1 MQRRAGDFVASI
13 QTGIQLQD
21 NFTNT
26 IMGIINSVNLAVSAM
41 EGMNQAM
48 STGMDTSSIEGAR
61 SEINQATIAA
71 QQLSQVFENME
82 PPATS
87 APAVPEPEPVPQT
100 IEWQS
105 NGLELFNNTGIER
118 YQQEI
123 QSVNAMLSTLNEHQN
138 AIDNTASNL
147 DILPDN
153 AIQDITGIHDRIQ
166 EIILRIQEIEN
177 NPINMGTDRTNNE
190 LERLRSQLNQALSE
204 QENLNQAI
212 NDMDVSAANTAY
224 MRLSQTISSTER
236 YIRDNISEQ
245 ENFNKVVEECQPQAN
260 RVTGEFAGWQKAI
273 IVANSAIG
281 LIKNTLGNL
290 GVMDMSGA
298 FDRIDTMNRFQ
309 KTISIMTG
317 DSNLANA
324 ALDKLNDT
332 VLGTAYG
339 LDVASKAT
347 QGFLTRG
354 MSLGAATD
362 QVRIWAD
369 AVSFYGEGTNE
380 QLQSVVDA
388 IGKMYSKGKVEAD
401 QLDRL
406 FDAGIG
412 AAEIYAE
419 AVGQSVSEVK
429 DELSKGEI
437 SAAQF
442 IQTVSDALDSGVSAG
457 AAKDAG
463 ATWATTFA
471 NMQAAITRGW
481 TNVITDLDNE
491 LAARGLPS
499 TMEMVTAFGQ
509 KVESVLNSVGNSM
522 GFVVDCVMNVYD
534 VMSSVGGFVVDNWGT
549 IAPII
554 GGIVAAY
561 IAYNG
566 VLFAYNAIRAIT
578 NAIDAISTARA
589 ALHAGATFTEAAAT
603 TTATGAQAGFNA
615 TLLACPL
622 TWIILLIIALIAVI
636 IALANHFSGA
646 GHIAQSTFGS
656 ICGGVIV
663 VIQFFKH
670 LGLEVANIALGM
682 GNAFLALGINI
693 EVAFHNAICNVQSWF
708 WDLCSTAMN
717 VIEQICSGLNDLPFV
732 EFDYSGITSAAD
744 DYAAKSA
751 AAANNK
757 QDYTSISDAFKSGM
771 NTFDT
776 FADGWIDEAYKSGA
790 GWGDGVTDKISNKIK
805 DVFSDKKTKLPKT
818 PSIDDYNDILG
829 NTAVNTGDTAKNTAK
844 VADAVAITSEDL
856 KYLRDIA
863 ETDYI
868 NRFTTAQIT
877 VNQTNNNSI
886 NNEMDLDGV
895 TEHLRSTMEEQ
906 MFAAA
911 EGVH

>member
-1 MQRRAGDFVASI
+1 MASI

-41 EGMNQAM
+41 DDMNQAM
-48 STGMDTSSIEGAR
+48 STGVDTASIAAAR
-61 SEINQATIAA
+61 NEINQATIAA
-71 QQLSQVFENME
+71 QQLSQAFEDMNA
-82 PPATS
+82 PAPS
-87 APAVPEPEPVPQT
+87 APAVPEPEKQT

-105 NGLELFNNTGIER
+105 NGLEVFNNSGIER

-123 QSVNAMLSTLNEHQN
+123 QSVNAMLSTLNEHQI
-138 AIDNTASNL
+138 AIDDTASNL

-153 AIQDITGIHDRIQ
+153 AIQDITGIHDHIQ
-166 EIILRIQEIEN
+166 GIISRIQEIES
-177 NPINMGTDRTNNE
+177 NPINMGTDRANNE

-204 QENLNQAI
+204 QENLNQAMK
-212 NDMDVSAANTAY
+212 DMDVSAANAAY
-224 MRLSQTISSTER
+224 MKLSQTISSTER

-245 ENFNKVVEECQPQAN
+245 ENFNRAVEECHPQAN

-273 IVANSAIG
+273 IVANNAIG

-309 KTISIMTG
+309 KTISVMTG
-317 DSNLANA
+317 DSNLADA
-324 ALDKLNDT
+324 ALAQLNDT

-354 MSLGAATD
+354 MSLGAATN

-412 AAEIYAE
+412 AAEIYAK

-429 DELSKGEI
+429 DELSEGEI

-442 IQTVSDALDSGVSAG
+442 IQTVSDALDKGVSAG

-509 KVESVLNSVGNSM
+509 KVESVLNSVGDSM

-534 VMSSVGGFVVDNWGT
+534 VMLTVGGVVADNWSV
-549 IAPII
+549 IEPII
-554 GGIVAAY
+554 WGVVAALG
-561 IAYNG
+561 AY
-566 VLFAYNAIRAIT
+566 
-578 NAIDAISTARA
+578 TA
-589 ALHAGATFTEAAAT
+589 
-603 TTATGAQAGFNA
+603 
-615 TLLACPL
+615 
-622 TWIILLIIALIAVI
+622 
-636 IALANHFSGA
+636 
-646 GHIAQSTFGS
+646 
-656 ICGGVIV
+656 
-663 VIQFFKH
+663 
-670 LGLEVANIALGM
+670 
-682 GNAFLALGINI
+682 ALGI
-693 EVAFHNAICNVQSWF
+693 
-708 WDLCSTAMN
+708 LK
-717 VIEQICSGLNDLPFV
+717 VIESECILMRGLHTAALIIQNVALGISALATGNAALAQTAFNAALSACPILAVVSLLGALVAGLVYVNNELGSLEITFLVFKQIFMTTWENFLYALTLVELGVAKFV
-732 EFDYSGITSAAD
+732 ANFNLGF
-744 DYAAKSA
+744 YAIGQALDVIMSSA
-751 AAANNK
+751 AADVLTIIQDMVNGAIDLINSLINTVNKIPGVSIETVENVTFGTQAQIEAEAQRQAAENNIDSYAQQQQANVDAVQRWSDDYYNK
-757 QDYTSISDAFKSGM
+757 IIKNQ
-771 NTFDT
+771 
-776 FADGWIDEAYKSGA
+776 ADREAAIDEAMAKQAANNVKKQEDTHNNADKYK
-790 GWGDGVTDKISNKIK
+790 
-805 DVFSDKKTKLPKT
+805 
-818 PSIDDYNDILG
+818 DILG

-844 VADAVAITSEDL
+844 VADAVTATSEDL
-856 KYLRDIA
+856 KYLRELA

-877 VNQTNNNSI
+877 VNQTNNNNI

-895 TEHLRSTMEEQ
+895 TEHLYSTMEEQ

>member
-1 MQRRAGDFVASI
+1 
-13 QTGIQLQD
+13 
-21 NFTNT
+21 
-26 IMGIINSVNLAVSAM
+26 MGIINSVNLAVSAM
-41 EGMNQAM
+41 EDMNQAM
-48 STGMDTSSIEGAR
+48 NTGVDTASIAATR

-71 QQLSQVFENME
+71 QQLSQAFENME
-82 PPATS
+82 SPATS
-87 APAVPEPEPVPQT
+87 SPHVPTPELVPQT
-100 IEWQS
+100 VKWQS
-105 NGLELFNNTGIER
+105 NNLEVFNNSGIER

-123 QSVNAMLSTLNEHQN
+123 RSVNAMLSTLNEHQI
-138 AIDNTASNL
+138 AIDNIASNM
-147 DILPDN
+147 DILPDS

-166 EIILRIQEIEN
+166 EIILKIQEIES

-190 LERLRSQLNQALSE
+190 LERLRSQLNRALSE
-204 QENLNQAI
+204 QENLNQAV
-212 NDMDVSAANTAY
+212 NDMDVAVANTAY
-224 MRLSQTISSTER
+224 MRLSQTISSTEQ
-236 YIRDNISEQ
+236 YIRDNVNEQ
-245 ENFNKVVEECQPQAN
+245 GEFNRAVEECHPQAT

-273 IVANSAIG
+273 IVVNNAIG
-281 LIKNTLGNL
+281 LVKNTLGNL

-298 FDRIDTMNRFQ
+298 FDRIDTMNQFQ
-309 KTISIMTG
+309 KTVSIMTG
-317 DSNLANA
+317 DSNMANA
-324 ALDKLNDT
+324 ALESLKDT
-332 VLGTAYG
+332 TLGTAYG

-354 MSLGAATD
+354 MSLGAATN

-412 AAEIYAE
+412 AAEIYAK
-419 AVGQSVSEVK
+419 AVGQTVSEVK
-429 DELSKGEI
+429 ENLSDGEI

-442 IQTVSDALDSGVSAG
+442 IQTVSDALDKGISAG

-471 NMQAAITRGW
+471 NMHAAITRGW
-481 TNVITDLDNE
+481 TNIITDLDNE

-509 KVESVLNSVGNSM
+509 KVESVLNSVGDSM

-534 VMSSVGGFVVDNWGT
+534 VMSSVGGFVVDNWSV
-549 IAPII
+549 ISPII
-554 GGIVAAY
+554 YSVIAALGAYCVIMGIIKIIEVISAGVKIALALASFAHAA
-561 IAYNG
+561 ATRTE
-566 VLFAYNAIRAIT
+566 ASA
-578 NAIDAISTARA
+578 TARA
-589 ALHAGATFTEAAAT
+589 TAEQYAL
-603 TTATGAQAGFNA
+603 NA
-615 TLLACPL
+615 SLLSCPL
-622 TWIILLIIALIAVI
+622 TWIIIMIIALIAVI
-636 IALANHFSGA
+636 VALANHFSGA
-646 GHIAQSTFGS
+646 GHIAQSAFGA
-656 ICGGVIV
+656 ICGGVNV
-663 VIQFFKH
+663 VIQFFKN

-682 GNAFLALGINI
+682 GSAFCALGINI

-757 QDYTSISDAFKSGM
+757 RDYTSISDAFKNGM

-776 FADGWIDEAYKSGA
+776 FGDGWVDKAYKSGA
-790 GWGDGVTDKISNKIK
+790 NWGDGITDKINSKIK
-805 DVFSDKKTKLPKT
+805 NVFSDKKTKLPKT
-818 PSIDDYNDILG
+818 PSVDNYNDVLG
-829 NTAVNTGDTAKNTAK
+829 STAVNTGDTAKNTAK
-844 VADAVAITSEDL
+844 VADAVTATSEDL
-856 KYLRDIA
+856 KYLRELA

-877 VNQTNNNSI
+877 VNQTNNNTI

>member
-1 MQRRAGDFVASI
+1 MASI

-26 IMGIINSVNLAVSAM
+26 IMGIINSVNLAVAAM
-41 EGMNQAM
+41 DDMNQAM
-48 STGMDTSSIEGAR
+48 STGVDTASIAAAR
-61 SEINQATIAA
+61 NEINQATIAA
-71 QQLSQVFENME
+71 QQLSQAFEDMNA
-82 PPATS
+82 PAPS
-87 APAVPEPEPVPQT
+87 APAVPEPEPQT

-105 NGLELFNNTGIER
+105 NGLEVFNNSGIER

-123 QSVNAMLSTLNEHQN
+123 QSVNAMLSTLNEHQI
-138 AIDNTASNL
+138 AIDDTASNL

-153 AIQDITGIHDRIQ
+153 AIQDITGIHDHIQ
-166 EIILRIQEIEN
+166 GIISRIQEIEN

-204 QENLNQAI
+204 QENLNQAMK
-212 NDMDVSAANTAY
+212 DMDVSAANAAY
-224 MRLSQTISSTER
+224 MKLSQTVSSTER

-245 ENFNKVVEECQPQAN
+245 ENFNRAVEECHPQAN

-273 IVANSAIG
+273 IVANNAIG

-309 KTISIMTG
+309 KTISVMTG
-317 DSNLANA
+317 DSNLADA
-324 ALDKLNDT
+324 ALAQLNDT

-354 MSLGAATD
+354 MSLGAATN

-412 AAEIYAE
+412 AAEIYAK

-429 DELSKGEI
+429 DELSEGEI

-442 IQTVSDALDSGVSAG
+442 IQTVSDALDKGVSAG

-509 KVESVLNSVGNSM
+509 NVESVLNSVGNSM
-522 GFVVDCVMNVYD
+522 GFVVDCVMNVYN
-534 VMSSVGGFVVDNWGT
+534 VMSSVFDVISTVGGFVVDNWSV
-549 IAPII
+549 IEPII
-554 GGIVAAY
+554 WGVVTAIVAFKLAHACMSVIAFLVNTVAAAY
-561 IAYNG
+561 KIEASEVTAAKIAQWGLNAAMKAFSSIAIVALIGAIVAGLVYVNNEFGSLEITLLVFKQIFMTMWENFLYKLTLVELGVAKFVAKLNVAFYSAGQAVDVIMSSMAADVLTIIQDMING
-566 VLFAYNAIRAIT
+566 
-578 NAIDAISTARA
+578 AIDLINSLINTVNKIPGVSIETVQ
-589 ALHAGATFTEAAAT
+589 HVTFGTEAQIEAEAQRQAAQNNIDSY
-603 TTATGAQAGFNA
+603 AQQQQANVD
-615 TLLACPL
+615 
-622 TWIILLIIALIAVI
+622 AVQRW
-636 IALANHFSGA
+636 S
-646 GHIAQSTFGS
+646 
-656 ICGGVIV
+656 
-663 VIQFFKH
+663 
-670 LGLEVANIALGM
+670 
-682 GNAFLALGINI
+682 
-693 EVAFHNAICNVQSWF
+693 
-708 WDLCSTAMN
+708 
-717 VIEQICSGLNDLPFV
+717 
-732 EFDYSGITSAAD
+732 D
-744 DYAAKSA
+744 DY
-751 AAANNK
+751 
-757 QDYTSISDAFKSGM
+757 Y
-771 NTFDT
+771 
-776 FADGWIDEAYKSGA
+776 
-790 GWGDGVTDKISNKIK
+790 NKIIK
-805 DVFSDKKTKLPKT
+805 NQADREAEIDKAMAKQVERKAKKQEDTHNNADK
-818 PSIDDYNDILG
+818 YNDILG
-829 NTAVNTGDTAKNTAK
+829 STAVNTGDTAKNTAK
-844 VADAVAITSEDL
+844 VADAVTATSEDL
-856 KYLRDIA
+856 KYLRELA

-877 VNQTNNNSI
+877 VTQTNNNTI

>member
-1 MQRRAGDFVASI
+1 MASI

-21 NFTNT
+21 NFSNV

-41 EGMNQAM
+41 DDMNQAM
-48 STGMDTSSIEGAR
+48 STGMDTASIAAAR
-61 SEINQATIAA
+61 NEINQATIAA
-71 QQLSQVFENME
+71 QQLNQAFENMDS
-82 PPATS
+82 PATS
-87 APAVPEPEPVPQT
+87 VPEPEPVPQT

-105 NGLELFNNTGIER
+105 NGLEVFNNTGIER

-123 QSVNAMLSTLNEHQN
+123 QSVNTMLSTLNEHQI
-138 AIDNTASNL
+138 AIDDTASNL

-153 AIQDITGIHDRIQ
+153 AIQDITGIHDRMQ

-177 NPINMGTDRTNNE
+177 NPINMGTDRTNNQ

-204 QENLNQAI
+204 QENLNQAM
-212 NDMDVSAANTAY
+212 NDMDVSAANVAY
-224 MRLSQTISSTER
+224 MRLSQTISNTER

-245 ENFNKVVEECQPQAN
+245 ENFNRTVEDCHPQVS

-273 IVANSAIG
+273 IVANNAIG

-309 KTISIMTG
+309 KTVSIMTG
-317 DSNLANA
+317 DSNKANA
-324 ALDKLNDT
+324 ALEALKDT
-332 VLGTAYG
+332 TLGTAYG

-354 MSLGAATD
+354 MSIGAATN

-380 QLQSVVDA
+380 QLSSVVDA
-388 IGKMYSKGKVEAD
+388 IGKMYSKGTVEAD

-406 FDAGIG
+406 FDAGIDG
-412 AAEIYAE
+412 TGIYAK

-429 DELSKGEI
+429 ENLSEGEI

-442 IQTVSDALDSGVSAG
+442 IQTVSDALDKGVSAG

-463 ATWATTFA
+463 ATWAATFD
-471 NMQAAITRGW
+471 NMSAAITRGW

-522 GFVVDCVMNVYD
+522 GFVVDCVMNVYNI
-534 VMSSVGGFVVDNWGT
+534 MSSVGGFVADNWSVIEPIILGVVAAMGAYT
-549 IAPII
+549 IALSVLKARESECII
-554 GGIVAAY
+554 
-561 IAYNG
+561 
-566 VLFAYNAIRAIT
+566 IRT
-578 NAIDAISTARA
+578 LHTA
-589 ALHAGATFTEAAAT
+589 
-603 TTATGAQAGFNA
+603 
-615 TLLACPL
+615 
-622 TWIILLIIALIAVI
+622 ALIAQNV
-636 IALANHFSGA
+636 
-646 GHIAQSTFGS
+646 
-656 ICGGVIV
+656 
-663 VIQFFKH
+663 
-670 LGLEVANIALGM
+670 
-682 GNAFLALGINI
+682 ALGISALATGNAALAQTAFNAALSACPI
-693 EVAFHNAICNVQSWF
+693 LPVLVLLGAIVAGLVHVNNELGSLEITLLVFKQVFMTAWENFLYALTLVEVGVAKFVAKFNVAFYSVGQAIDVIMSSMSADVLTIIQDMVNGAIDLINSLINTVNKIPGVSIETVQQVSFGTEAQIDAEAQRQAAQNNIDSYAQQQQANVDAVQRWS
-708 WDLCSTAMN
+708 
-717 VIEQICSGLNDLPFV
+717 
-732 EFDYSGITSAAD
+732 D
-744 DYAAKSA
+744 DYYNKIIKNQADREAA
-751 AAANNK
+751 
-757 QDYTSISDAFKSGM
+757 
-771 NTFDT
+771 
-776 FADGWIDEAYKSGA
+776 IDEAMAKQVERKA
-790 GWGDGVTDKISNKIK
+790 KKQEDTHNNADK
-805 DVFSDKKTKLPKT
+805 
-818 PSIDDYNDILG
+818 YNDVLG
-829 NTAVNTGDTAKNTAK
+829 STAVNTGDTAKNTAK
-844 VADAVAITSEDL
+844 VADAVTATSEDL
-856 KYLRDIA
+856 KYLRELA

-877 VNQTNNNSI
+877 VNQTNNNNI

>member
-1 MQRRAGDFVASI
+1 MIPVASI

-21 NFTNT
+21 NFSNV

-41 EGMNQAM
+41 DDMNQAM
-48 STGMDTSSIEGAR
+48 STGMDTASIAAAR
-61 SEINQATIAA
+61 NEINQATIAA
-71 QQLSQVFENME
+71 QQLNQVFENME

-87 APAVPEPEPVPQT
+87 VPESEPVPQT

-105 NGLELFNNTGIER
+105 NGLEVFNNTGIER

-123 QSVNAMLSTLNEHQN
+123 QSVNAMLSTLNEHQI
-138 AIDNTASNL
+138 AIDDTASNL

-153 AIQDITGIHDRIQ
+153 AIQDITRIHDRMQ

-177 NPINMGTDRTNNE
+177 NPINMGTDRTNNQ

-204 QENLNQAI
+204 QENLNQAM
-212 NDMDVSAANTAY
+212 NDMDVSVANAAY

-245 ENFNKVVEECQPQAN
+245 ENFNRTVEDCHPQVS

-273 IVANSAIG
+273 IVANNAIG

-309 KTISIMTG
+309 KTVSIMTG
-317 DSNLANA
+317 DSNKANA
-324 ALDKLNDT
+324 ALEALKDT
-332 VLGTAYG
+332 TLGTAYG

-354 MSLGAATD
+354 MSIGAATN

-380 QLQSVVDA
+380 QLSSVVDA
-388 IGKMYSKGKVEAD
+388 IGKMYSKGTVEAD

-412 AAEIYAE
+412 AAEIYAK

-429 DELSKGEI
+429 ENLSEGEI

-442 IQTVSDALDSGVSAG
+442 IQTVSDALDKGVSAG

-471 NMQAAITRGW
+471 NTQAAITRGW
-481 TNVITDLDNE
+481 TNVITNLDNE

-509 KVESVLNSVGNSM
+509 NVESVLNTVGNSM
-522 GFVVDCVMNVYD
+522 GFAVDCVMNVYN
-534 VMSSVGGFVVDNWGT
+534 VMSSVGGFVANNWSVIG
-549 IAPII
+549 PII
-554 GGIVAAY
+554 YAVAGAFLAYAAY
-561 IAYNG
+561 VTITKGVIA
-566 VLFAYNAIRAIT
+566 VATVAQKIWNAAMLASPTTQLVMSI
-578 NAIDAISTARA
+578 
-589 ALHAGATFTEAAAT
+589 GAM
-603 TTATGAQAGFNA
+603 
-615 TLLACPL
+615 
-622 TWIILLIIALIAVI
+622 IAVI
-636 IALANHFSGA
+636 IVLANRFSGV
-646 GHIAQSTFGS
+646 GHVAQSTFGA
-656 ICGGVIV
+656 ICGSVNV
-663 VIQFFKH
+663 VIQFLKN
-670 LGLEVANIALGM
+670 LGLETANIALGM
-682 GNAFLALGINI
+682 GSAFCALGINI

-708 WDLCSTAMN
+708 WDLCATGLK

-757 QDYTSISDAFKSGM
+757 QDYTSISDAFKNGM
-771 NTFDT
+771 NTFNT
-776 FADGWIDEAYKSGA
+776 FEDGWIDKAYKSGA
-790 GWGDGVTDKISNKIK
+790 GWGDSITDKISNKIK
-805 DVFSDKKTKLPKT
+805 DIFPDKKTKIPKT
-818 PSIDDYNDILG
+818 PSVDDYNDILG
-829 NTAVNTGDTAKNTAK
+829 STAVNTGDTAKNTAK
-844 VADAVAITSEDL
+844 VADAVTATSEDL
-856 KYLRDIA
+856 KYLRELA

-868 NRFTTAQIT
+868 NRFTTAEIT
-877 VNQTNNNSI
+877 VTQTNHNTI

>member
-1 MQRRAGDFVASI
+1 MASI

-21 NFTNT
+21 NFSNV

-41 EGMNQAM
+41 DDMNQAM
-48 STGMDTSSIEGAR
+48 STGMDTASIAAAR
-61 SEINQATIAA
+61 NEINQATIAA
-71 QQLSQVFENME
+71 QQLNQAFENMT
-82 PPATS
+82 PS

-105 NGLELFNNTGIER
+105 NGLEVFNNTGIER

-123 QSVNAMLSTLNEHQN
+123 QSVNAMLSTLNEHQI
-138 AIDNTASNL
+138 AIDDTASNL

-177 NPINMGTDRTNNE
+177 NPINMETDRTNNQ

-204 QENLNQAI
+204 QENLNQAM
-212 NDMDVSAANTAY
+212 NDMDVSAANAAY

-245 ENFNKVVEECQPQAN
+245 ENFNRTVEDCHPQVS

-273 IVANSAIG
+273 IVANNAIG

-309 KTISIMTG
+309 KTVSIMTG
-317 DSNLANA
+317 DSNKANA
-324 ALDKLNDT
+324 ALEALKDT
-332 VLGTAYG
+332 TLGTAYG

-354 MSLGAATD
+354 MSIGAATN

-380 QLQSVVDA
+380 QLSSVVDA
-388 IGKMYSKGKVEAD
+388 IGKMYSKGTVEAD

-412 AAEIYAE
+412 AAEIYAK

-429 DELSKGEI
+429 ENLSEGEI

-442 IQTVSDALDSGVSAG
+442 IQTVSDALDKGVSAG

-481 TNVITDLDNE
+481 TNVITNLDNE

-509 KVESVLNSVGNSM
+509 NVESVLNTVGNSM
-522 GFVVDCVMNVYD
+522 GFVVDCVMNVYN
-534 VMSSVGGFVVDNWGT
+534 VMSSAGGFIADNWSVIEPIIWGVVAAMGFYETALIVNNVLQGISNIQKT
-549 IAPII
+549 IAAVKEYAHAKAVLANASAHNTET
-554 GGIVAAY
+554 VA
-561 IAYNG
+561 
-566 VLFAYNAIRAIT
+566 
-578 NAIDAISTARA
+578 TARA
-589 ALHAGATFTEAAAT
+589 TV
-603 TTATGAQAGFNA
+603 AQASFNTA
-615 TLLACPL
+615 LFACPL
-622 TWIILLIIALIAVI
+622 TWIILAIIEFIVIVYALVAAINKLTGTTNSAAGIICGVFAMAGAAILNTILGVVNFVIGVGVELYNLIASFANFFANVFDHPVEAI
-636 IALANHFSGA
+636 IQLFADMFDFIAGIVQSAAKLIDTVLGSDISGA
-646 GHIAQSTFGS
+646 VEGFRNDFSNAVAT
-656 ICGGVIV
+656 IV
-663 VIQFFKH
+663 GDQTIVAEKLNASDYQF
-670 LGLEVANIALGM
+670 NNRI
-682 GNAFLALGINI
+682 
-693 EVAFHNAICNVQSWF
+693 
-708 WDLCSTAMN
+708 
-717 VIEQICSGLNDLPFV
+717 
-732 EFDYSGITSAAD
+732 DYL
-744 DYAAKSA
+744 
-751 AAANNK
+751 
-757 QDYTSISDAFKSGM
+757 DAF
-771 NTFDT
+771 
-776 FADGWIDEAYKSGA
+776 GA
-790 GWGDGVTDKISNKIK
+790 GYDFGEKIDNKIGGLK
-805 DVFSDKKTKLPKT
+805 DIFKKAKKQEDTHNNADK
-818 PSIDDYNDILG
+818 YNDILG
-829 NTAVNTGDTAKNTAK
+829 STAVNTGDTAKNTAK
-844 VADAVAITSEDL
+844 VADAVTATSEDL
-856 KYLRDIA
+856 KYLRELA

-877 VNQTNNNSI
+877 VNQTNNNNI